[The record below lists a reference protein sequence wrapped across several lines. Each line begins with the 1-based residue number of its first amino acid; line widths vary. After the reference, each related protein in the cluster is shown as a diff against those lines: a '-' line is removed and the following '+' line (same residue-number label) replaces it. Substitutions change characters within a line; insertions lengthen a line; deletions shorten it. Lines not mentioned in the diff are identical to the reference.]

1 MNPQE
6 EMTSPLCRHLEA
18 DLSSFV
24 DGELDAIDG
33 GRVMEHLEECP
44 RCREYIESLRR
55 FAAFH
60 RAGFD
65 PEALAGSLDGKGLFR
80 EITGEL
86 LREKVERVAELF
98 YQLGKAY
105 LTRGFARRGR
115 VGRGPRARRVRHDM
129 ATPPRP
135 IDRTR
140 TKANRIFRE
149 AGDLASAGGHSGKAL
164 KRARG
169 FFRAVRTRG
178 GDDLEIGRRFMEE
191 SLAIDPDRPEP
202 RIFLGCYYYV
212 GARKYEAAREQFRKV
227 LLLPGLSDE
236 HRAEA
241 LLNLGLTHNIE
252 CRYEEALACFREV
265 VKRGIPKKHPRFYRC
280 LLFLAVTHAKLGE
293 YEESVEGFHRAVRDF
308 PSRVDEIRK
317 DLVEMPS
324 FQQVVSAA
332 PRFRA
337 ALERRVPVLFAG

>member
-6 EMTSPLCRHLEA
+6 EMTSPLCHGLEA
-18 DLSSFV
+18 DLNAFV
-24 DGELDAIDG
+24 DGELDVLDSG
-33 GRVMEHLEECP
+33 KVMEHLEGCA
-44 RCREYIESLRR
+44 RCREYVESLRR

-60 RAGFD
+60 RTSFD
-65 PEALAGSLDGKGLFR
+65 PETLAGSLDHKALFR

-86 LREKVERVAELF
+86 LQEKVERVAELF

-115 VGRGPRARRVRHDM
+115 VGRGPGTRRVRHDM
-129 ATPPRP
+129 ISPPRP

-140 TKANRIFRE
+140 MKANRIFRE
-149 AGDLASAGGHSGKAL
+149 AGDLASAGGHSGKAI

-227 LLLPGLSDE
+227 LLLPGLSE
-236 HRAEA
+236 EQRAQA
-241 LLNLGLTHNIE
+241 LIDLGLTYNIE
-252 CRYEEALACFREV
+252 YRYEEALACFREV
-265 VKRGIPKKHPRFYRC
+265 VKGGIIQRHPRFYRC
-280 LLFLAVTHAKLGE
+280 MLFLAVTHAKLGE
-293 YEESVEGFHRAVRDF
+293 YEESVEGFHRTVREF
-308 PSRVDEIRK
+308 PSHVDEIRK
-317 DLVEMPS
+317 DLYGMQS
-324 FQQVVSAA
+324 FQQVVSTV

-337 ALERRVPVLFAG
+337 ALEHRVPVLFAG